1 MDTSKNK
8 HKAAG
13 FKVPKNYFEDFHVA
27 FPDKSFTEE
36 QELHASLNSG
46 EAYKTPGY
54 KTPPYY
60 FEKLTIDL
68 PRNNKKSVILLSVQK
83 TLPYVAVAAALAIVF
98 LVNSNWFSRGDY
110 RSQIDPLAL
119 ESYLEKSLFESDF
132 NEDLETIYPD
142 VNRSIENISISEQT
156 ILNYVDKNQ
165 EFLSYLE
172 P

>member
-8 HKAAG
+8 YKAAG
-13 FKVPKNYFEDFHVA
+13 FKVPKNYFEDFHVV
-27 FPDKSFTEE
+27 FPDKSSTEE
-36 QELHASLNSG
+36 QVPQESLNLG
-46 EAYKTPGY
+46 NTHNGHGY
-54 KTPPYY
+54 QTPPYY

>member
-36 QELHASLNSG
+36 QVLHESLNSG

-54 KTPPYY
+54 KTPALY
-60 FEKLTIDL
+60 FENLSIDL
-68 PRNNKKSVILLSVQK
+68 PDTNKKSVVLFSVRK
-83 TLPYVAVAAALAIVF
+83 TLPYVAVAAALTIIF
-98 LVNSNWFSRGDY
+98 LINSNWFSKVDY
-110 RSQIDPLAL
+110 TSQIDPLAL
-119 ESYLEKSLFESDF
+119 ESYLEKSLLESDF
-132 NEDLETIYPD
+132 NEDLESTFPD
-142 VNRSIENISISEQT
+142 VNRSMESTSISEQT